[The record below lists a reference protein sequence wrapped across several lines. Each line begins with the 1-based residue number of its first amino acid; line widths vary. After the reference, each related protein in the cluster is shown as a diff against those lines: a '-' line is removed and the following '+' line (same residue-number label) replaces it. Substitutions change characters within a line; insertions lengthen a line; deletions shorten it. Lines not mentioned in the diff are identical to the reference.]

1 MIVIHSPTSTKEY
14 ANVLNM
20 SSKSLFREHFALKN
34 IDGLS
39 KISALSKMELIGFW
53 KISGLKP
60 ERILSDRWPC
70 CLYDIY
76 DAMKKDKPFD
86 KWKLF

>member
-14 ANVLNM
+14 VRVLNM

-39 KISALSKMELIGFW
+39 KISALSKWNWLDFEN
-53 KISGLKP
+53 SQV
-60 ERILSDRWPC
+60 
-70 CLYDIY
+70 
-76 DAMKKDKPFD
+76 
-86 KWKLF
+86 